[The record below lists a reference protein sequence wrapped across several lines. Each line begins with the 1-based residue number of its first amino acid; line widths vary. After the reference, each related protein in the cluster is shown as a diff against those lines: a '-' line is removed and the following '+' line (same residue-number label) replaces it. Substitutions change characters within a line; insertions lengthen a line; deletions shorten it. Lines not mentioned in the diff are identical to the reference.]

1 MSIELMNKAWKTN
14 FKGNDLLILLSLSDN
29 ASDEGYCFP
38 SWNTIR
44 QKTKVSKGTLSYTL
58 KAFEYFGLIKRVHRK
73 REDGS
78 NKSNEYLIKVFDIDI
93 EKFKKYKQELSFNK
107 NQSSEN
113 ELAPSSDSELHESS
127 LYESLEEEEEK
138 IINEKLKSK
147 FFNEFYTWLKADGLK
162 AKKSERLHKKII
174 FKNLSNDDGKTLE
187 NFNDFLQDKKNQ
199 FKIFENQIIS
209 FDGVTEFKVEK
220 IEVELEIEIFKLIF
234 TNKKLTKFNFK
245 DFEKIKNCII
255 AS

>member
-1 MSIELMNKAWKTN
+1 MNKAWKTN

-93 EKFKKYKQELSFNK
+93 EKFKKYKQELSLNK

>member
-93 EKFKKYKQELSFNK
+93 EKFKKYKQELSLSK

-113 ELAPSSDSELHESS
+113 ELAPSSDCELHESS

-138 IINEKLKSK
+138 IINQKLKTK

>member
-93 EKFKKYKQELSFNK
+93 EKFKKYKQELSLNK

-113 ELAPSSDSELHESS
+113 ELAPSSDSELYESS

-174 FKNLSNDDGKTLE
+174 FKNLSNDDSKTLE

-209 FDGVTEFKVEK
+209 FDGINEFKVEK
-220 IEVELEIEIFKLIF
+220 IEVELEVEIFKLIF